1 MNSEWKAFLE
11 NAGAEF
17 DASGV
22 SDYGNL
28 PRELSVAITGNVFAD
43 LSHYGLIAIH
53 GEDAEAFLQG
63 QLTNDIRRVDEQHS
77 QLSGYCNP
85 KGRLL
90 AIFRIF
96 RRGDSYYLCLP
107 GEMVEELIK
116 RLRMFVLRSK
126 VTIDDASDSFIHLGV
141 SGTDAELDLRAFTG
155 TVPDTV
161 HEVFQNDEQLLI
173 RVPGIHPSFEIFT
186 NTARAT
192 ALWERLNVRS
202 APIGATAWQLLDI
215 QAGIPMIYPATR
227 EAFVPQMTN
236 LQLVD
241 GVSFKKGC
249 YPGQEI
255 VARTQYLGKL
265 KRRMYKARVDSNH
278 TPTPGEDIF
287 ADAEPDQSAGQLVSA
302 APHPDG
308 GFVVLA
314 VLKIAGADG
323 ADLHL
328 GAVDGPPLRLEQLP
342 YPFAEA

>member
-22 SDYGNL
+22 SHYGNP
-28 PRELSVAITGNVFAD
+28 PRELSVAITGDVFAD
-43 LSHYGLIAIH
+43 LSHYGLVAVH

-107 GEMVEELIK
+107 GEMIEELIK
-116 RLRMFVLRSK
+116 RLRMFVLRSR
-126 VTIDDASDSFIHLGV
+126 VTIDDASDSFIHLGI
-141 SGTDAELDLRAFTG
+141 SGADAGQDLRAFTDA
-155 TVPDTV
+155 VPGNV
-161 HEVFQNDEQLLI
+161 HEVIQDDQQLLV
-173 RVPGIHPSFEIFT
+173 RVPGIHPSFEVFT
-186 NTARAT
+186 DTARAM

-227 EAFVPQMTN
+227 DAFVPQMTN

-265 KRRMYKARVDSNH
+265 KRRMYKARVDSDD
-278 TPTPGEDIF
+278 TPAPGEDIF
-287 ADAEPDQSAGQLVSA
+287 ASDEPDQSAGQLVSA

-314 VLKIAGADG
+314 VLKIASADG

-328 GAVDGPPLRLEQLP
+328 GGVDGPQLRLEHLP